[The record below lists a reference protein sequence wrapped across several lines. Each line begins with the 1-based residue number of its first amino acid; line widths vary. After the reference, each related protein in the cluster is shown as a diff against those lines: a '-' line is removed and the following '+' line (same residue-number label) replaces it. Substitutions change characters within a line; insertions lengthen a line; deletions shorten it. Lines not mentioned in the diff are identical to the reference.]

1 MPQAAWL
8 VLVVVVGSLHSSDMV
23 AFAPV
28 GVVVVVSVM
37 GQWMQGSLLLPP
49 EVVGLVAPY
58 VQVVEQRLGVA
69 GPRENPRLRLL
80 ARAGD
85 GDVLCVLECIIE
97 VKLPFPSATLWGN
110 PRSMDRMMAML
121 LRCSPLGASILEVYV
136 VARDQ

>member
-69 GPRENPRLRLL
+69 GPREYPRLRLL

-97 VKLPFPSATLWGN
+97 VKLPFPSATLWGGTL
-110 PRSMDRMMAML
+110 DL
-121 LRCSPLGASILEVYV
+121 WIG
-136 VARDQ
+136 